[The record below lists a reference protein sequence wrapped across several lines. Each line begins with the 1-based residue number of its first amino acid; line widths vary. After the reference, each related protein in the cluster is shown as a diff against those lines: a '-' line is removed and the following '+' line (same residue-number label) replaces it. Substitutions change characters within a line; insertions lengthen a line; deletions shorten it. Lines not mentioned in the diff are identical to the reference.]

1 MPTVGELEWDVR
13 VEDGTAVVE
22 LPRRLALDERGADRL
37 DGAIERAV
45 SRGGVDRVAMLVDV
59 EHPLGDALHDA
70 VVRGAR
76 AAAASGV
83 TEWRVVAEYERKATA
98 VARALPAVDAA
109 VVVDDRSVR
118 AQPA

>member
-1 MPTVGELEWDVR
+1 MGSQGGRGDRCRRPAA
-13 VEDGTAVVE
+13 TAHA
-22 LPRRLALDERGADRL
+22 RRAGADRL
-37 DGAIERAV
+37 YGAIERAV

-83 TEWRVVAEYERKATA
+83 TEWRVVAEYECKATA

-109 VVVDDRSVR
+109 VVVDDRSIR